1 VSQMVMTQLPLPA
14 SASTSRLV
22 RFLSE
27 WIDGEVTAATT
38 GFADRLGQLFD
49 LPDSIKISSALETV
63 PGLRFEPCELSIDAL
78 RNEFFNGRASLIR
91 TALRTLAPGSGH
103 TRVRFPAENTA
114 ATATA
119 TEVTDPEPY
128 LVFYAL
134 LQRDIDF
141 RARTLHAAIR
151 ESVAGFSP
159 SLAQLCALD
168 GALNEPL
175 AANNRRLF
183 GAIPGLLEKRFEFL
197 VAEYRLTV
205 PEGQHEPG
213 LWTQS
218 LATLRNDMRGLV
230 LAEIETRLLPTLG
243 LIEALEEHTQR

>member
-1 VSQMVMTQLPLPA
+1 MSQMVMTQLPLPA

-63 PGLRFEPCELSIDAL
+63 PGVRFEPCELSIDAL

-230 LAEIETRLLPTLG
+230 LAEIETRLLPALG

>member
-1 VSQMVMTQLPLPA
+1 MSQMVMTQLPLPA

-22 RFLSE
+22 RFLSQ
-27 WIDGEVTAATT
+27 WVDGEAAATT
-38 GFADRLGQLFD
+38 PGFAERLGQLFD
-49 LPDSIKISSALETV
+49 LPDSIRISSALETV
-63 PGLRFEPCELSIDAL
+63 PDAGFEPCGLSIDAV

-91 TALRTLAPGSGH
+91 TALRTLSPGSGH
-103 TRVRFPAENTA
+103 ARVRFPAENTA
-114 ATATA
+114 ATGSEA
-119 TEVTDPEPY
+119 TDPEPY
-128 LVFYAL
+128 LVFYAV
-134 LQRDIDF
+134 LQRDIEF
-141 RARTLHAAIR
+141 RARNLHAAIR
-151 ESVAGFSP
+151 QSVAGFSP

-183 GAIPGLLEKRFEFL
+183 GAIPGLLGKRFEFL
-197 VAEYRLTV
+197 VAQYRLIV

-213 LWTQS
+213 LWAQS

-230 LAEIETRLLPTLG
+230 LAEIETRLLPALG

>member
-1 VSQMVMTQLPLPA
+1 MSQPVMTQLPLSA

-27 WIDGEVTAATT
+27 WDDGKVAAATT

-49 LPDSIKISSALETV
+49 LPDSIRISSALETV
-63 PGLRFEPCELSIDAL
+63 PDAGFEPCVLSIDAV
-78 RNEFFNGRASLIR
+78 RNEFFHGRASLIR
-91 TALRTLAPGSGH
+91 TALSTFAPGSAH

-114 ATATA
+114 ATATEA
-119 TEVTDPEPY
+119 TDPEPY

-141 RARTLHAAIR
+141 RARNLHAAIR

-183 GAIPGLLEKRFEFL
+183 AAIPRLLERRFEFL
-197 VAEYRLTV
+197 LAEYRLTV

-213 LWTQS
+213 LWAQS
-218 LATLRNDMRGLV
+218 RATLRNDMRGLV
-230 LAEIETRLLPTLG
+230 LAEIETRLLPVLG
-243 LIEALEEHTQR
+243 LIEALEEHT

>member
-1 VSQMVMTQLPLPA
+1 MSQMVMTQLPLPA
-14 SASTSRLV
+14 SASTSRLA
-22 RFLSE
+22 RLLSE
-27 WIDGEVTAATT
+27 WIDGEVAAVTT

-49 LPDSIKISSALETV
+49 LPDSIRICSALETV
-63 PGLRFEPCELSIDAL
+63 PETSFEPCGLSIDAV
-78 RNEFFNGRASLIR
+78 RNEFFHGRASLIR
-91 TALRTLAPGSGH
+91 TALRTFAPCSGH

-114 ATATA
+114 ATANA
-119 TEVTDPEPY
+119 ATDPEPY
-128 LVFYAL
+128 LVFYAV

-141 RARTLHAAIR
+141 RARNLHAAIR

-168 GALNEPL
+168 GALNKPL

-183 GAIPGLLEKRFEFL
+183 GAIPRLLEKRFEFL

-205 PEGQHEPG
+205 PEGQNEPG
-213 LWTQS
+213 LWAQS

-230 LAEIETRLLPTLG
+230 LAEIETRLLPALG